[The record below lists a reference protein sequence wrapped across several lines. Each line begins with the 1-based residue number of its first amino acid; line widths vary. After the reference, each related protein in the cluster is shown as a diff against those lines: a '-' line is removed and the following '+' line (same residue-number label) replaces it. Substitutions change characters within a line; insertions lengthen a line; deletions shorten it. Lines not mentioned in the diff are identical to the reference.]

1 MKSLLLSFLLG
12 LTFIASAAT
21 PAPKPTVDSAEEIT
35 KRAENI
41 KFPRVEF
48 HESKASEVVAFLNAK
63 TKDLDAEKIGVQLQ
77 LTPAALAAAKD
88 TKITLT
94 LRDIPLIE
102 IVKYVTNLAG
112 LKYKV
117 TTSKIM
123 LMALDEK

>member
-1 MKSLLLSFLLG
+1 MKPLLLSFFLG
-12 LTFIASAAT
+12 LTLIASAAT
-21 PAPKPTVDSAEEIT
+21 PAPKPTLGSVEET
-35 KRAENI
+35 NKRAENI

-48 HESKASEVVAFLNAK
+48 RESKAPEIVAFLNAK

-88 TKITLT
+88 IKISITLNN
-94 LRDIPLIE
+94 IPLIE
-102 IVKYVTNLAG
+102 IVKYVTNLAN